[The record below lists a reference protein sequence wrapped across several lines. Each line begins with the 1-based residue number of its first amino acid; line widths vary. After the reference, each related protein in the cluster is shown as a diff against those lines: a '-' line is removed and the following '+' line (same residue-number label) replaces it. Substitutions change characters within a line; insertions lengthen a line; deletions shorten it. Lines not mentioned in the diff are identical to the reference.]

1 MEQRK
6 LGSFLK
12 RGRSFARPALLLGS
26 AVGTDFVARAFSLG
40 TRQIGG
46 NPMRR
51 NGHATATIP
60 SSKHY
65 QRAAETTARKGRA
78 IQRTIDQT
86 DKKSGGE
93 KKAQAM
99 QAGARIYPMPPL
111 SKQHLKKPGL

>member
-1 MEQRK
+1 
-6 LGSFLK
+6 
-12 RGRSFARPALLLGS
+12 
-26 AVGTDFVARAFSLG
+26 
-40 TRQIGG
+40 
-46 NPMRR
+46 MRR

-65 QRAAETTARKGRA
+65 QRAAETTARKGRV

-93 KKAQAM
+93 KKPRAM

-111 SKQHLKKPGL
+111 SKQHLKKPGLEADLELKPLYDAPFIKARKSSSTGRR